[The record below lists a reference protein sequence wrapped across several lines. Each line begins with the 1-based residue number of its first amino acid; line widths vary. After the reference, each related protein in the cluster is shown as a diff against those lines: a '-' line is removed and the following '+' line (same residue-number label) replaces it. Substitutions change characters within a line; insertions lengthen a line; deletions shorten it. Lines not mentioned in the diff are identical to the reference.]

1 MITIKNFRLTIP
13 AIPLVLPSEIR
24 LPLRTPQI
32 QPFAKKKMPKD
43 NSIQSVLI
51 IGSGPIII
59 GQACEFDYSGTQA
72 ARSLRE
78 EGIKVTLINSNPA
91 TIMTDPM
98 MADKVYLLP
107 LTVESIEQILQE
119 SEASGNR
126 IDAVLPT
133 MGGQT
138 ALNLAKEAEDLGL
151 WNQYNVKLIGVD
163 IKAIDKAEDREKFR
177 QWMIDLGV
185 NVAQAKTANSFLEGK
200 EFAQEIGFPLV
211 IRPSFTLGGTGGGF
225 VHDKEELDEALNR
238 GLQASPIHEVLVEK
252 AVLGWKEFELELL
265 RDAADNVCIICTVE
279 NFDPMG
285 VHTGDSIT
293 VAPAM
298 TLSDT
303 GMQLMRNTAIKM
315 MRDLGNFAGGCNVQF
330 AMNPDTEEIIA
341 IEINPRVSRSSA
353 LASKATGYPIAK
365 IAAKLAIGFNLDEL
379 ENQITKTTSAY
390 FEPALDYVIVKIPR
404 WNFDK
409 FKGANDTLGLQMK
422 SVGEVMAIGRSFTEA
437 VQKACQSLENNA
449 VGLGYYGKS
458 LMHADELLEYIKT
471 PKWDRIFRIKDAL
484 MAGISVSS
492 ISKATNGID
501 RWFLLEIQKLCNLEK
516 EMAKY
521 DLADLPDELLREAKV
536 HGFSDEQ
543 ISRITQHG
551 DEEDVYKKRKEA
563 GITRVYKMVD
573 TCSAE
578 FEAKTPYFYSTFET
592 PSVSAEG
599 DGLAT
604 SNESKRSSKKKII
617 VLGSGPNRI
626 GQGIEFDYCCVHG
639 LLAIKECGYE
649 AIMVNCNP
657 ETVSTDFDMADK
669 LYFEPVYWEHI
680 WEIIE
685 HEQPEGVIVQLGG
698 QTALKLAEKLNE
710 KGIKIIG
717 TSFESLDIAED
728 RGRFSDLLKELE
740 IPYPEYGTAW
750 SVDDAIAVANKVGY
764 PVLVRPS
771 YVLGGQRMRI
781 VLNDEEV
788 EKAVVSLLKHIP
800 GNKILIDH
808 FLDRCQEAEI
818 DAICDGDKF
827 HVMGIMEHI
836 EPAGIHSGDSN
847 AVLPAFNLSPLE
859 IQDMVDYAKKIALAL
874 KVKGLINIQFAIKD
888 GKVYVIEANPRA
900 SRTTPFIAK
909 AYGVPYLNYAT
920 KVMLDKLKVADIPEE
935 KNLEGFAIK
944 EPVFSFNKFPGVNK
958 ELGPEMKSTGE
969 AIRFIKNLRD
979 PYFRQLYKDRSMYLS
994 K

>member
-1 MITIKNFRLTIP
+1 
-13 AIPLVLPSEIR
+13 
-24 LPLRTPQI
+24 
-32 QPFAKKKMPKD
+32 MPRD

-78 EGIKVTLINSNPA
+78 EGVKVILINSNPA

-98 MADKVYLLP
+98 MADRVYLLP
-107 LTVESIEQILQE
+107 LTVESIEQILE
-119 SEASGNR
+119 ENE

-138 ALNLAKEAEDLGL
+138 ALNLCKEVDELGI
-151 WNQYNVKLIGVD
+151 WEKFNVRLIGVD

-177 QWMIDLGV
+177 QWMIEMGISV
-185 NVAQAKTANSFLEGK
+185 CPAKIANSFLEGK
-200 EFAQEIGFPLV
+200 EFAQQIGFPLV
-211 IRPSFTLGGTGGGF
+211 LRPSFTLGGTGGSIVF
-225 VHDKEELDEALNR
+225 SKDELDEALNL
-238 GLQASPIHEVLVEK
+238 GLTASPIHEVLVEK

-265 RDAADNVCIICTVE
+265 RDNADNVAIICGVE

-293 VAPAM
+293 VAPTM

-303 GMQLMRNTAIKM
+303 AYQKMRNTAIAM
-315 MRDLGNFAGGCNVQF
+315 MRALGNFAGGCNVQF
-330 AMNPDTEEIIA
+330 ALNPQTEELIVV
-341 IEINPRVSRSSA
+341 EINPRVSRSSA

-365 IAAKLAIGFNLDEL
+365 IAAKLAIGYNLDEL
-379 ENQITKTTSAY
+379 KNQITQSTSAY

-409 FKGANDTLGLQMK
+409 FKGANDTLGFQMK
-422 SVGEVMAIGRSFTEA
+422 SVGEVMGIGRSFAEA
-437 VQKACQSLENNA
+437 LQKACQSLENDV

-458 LMHADELLEYIKT
+458 LMQSDELVDYIKI

-484 MAGISVSS
+484 MAGAS
-492 ISKATNGID
+492 IKRICESTKID
-501 RWFLLEIQKLCNLEK
+501 RWFIYQIQKICDCEK
-516 EMAKY
+516 QIAQY
-521 DLADLPDELLREAKV
+521 DLKTLPDELLIESK
-536 HGFSDEQ
+536 HLGFSDEQ
-543 ISRITQHG
+543 LARIMK
-551 DEEDVYKKRKEA
+551 EENAELIYERRKA
-563 GITRVYKMVD
+563 MGLTRVFKMVD

-578 FEAKTPYFYSTFET
+578 FEAKTPYFYSTFENK
-592 PSVSAEG
+592 PANESK
-599 DGLAT
+599 LI
-604 SNESKRSSKKKII
+604 SNESVVSDKKKII

-639 LLAIKECGYE
+639 ILAIKEAGYE

-657 ETVSTDFDMADK
+657 ETVSTDFDIADK
-669 LYFEPVYWEHI
+669 LYFEPVFWEHL
-680 WEIIE
+680 WEIVE
-685 HEQPEGVIVQLGG
+685 YEKPYGVIVQLGG
-698 QTALKLAEKLNE
+698 QTALKLAKRLHE

-717 TSFESLDIAED
+717 SSFDSMDIAED
-728 RGRFSDLLKELE
+728 RGRFSDMLKELDV
-740 IPYPEYGTAW
+740 PYPDYGTAYNT
-750 SVDDAIAVANKVGY
+750 DDAIEVANQVGY
-764 PVLVRPS
+764 PVLIRPS

-781 VLNDEEV
+781 VINDEDL
-788 EKAVVSLLKHIP
+788 EKGVLSLIKHLP

-818 DAICDGDKF
+818 DAIFDGDDF
-827 HVMGIMEHI
+827 HVMGVMEHI

-847 AVLPAFNLSPLE
+847 AVLPQFNLSPLIVHTME
-859 IQDMVDYAKKIALAL
+859 EYAEKIARAL
-874 KVKGLINIQFAIKD
+874 KIKGLINIQFAIKN
-888 GKVYVIEANPRA
+888 GNVYVIEANPRA

-909 AYGVPYLNYAT
+909 AYQIPYLNIAT
-920 KVMLDKLKVADIPEE
+920 KIMMGTNKLKDFTFD
-935 KNLEGFAIK
+935 KKLTGFAIK

-969 AIRFIKNLRD
+969 AIRFIKDLRD
-979 PYFRQLYKDRSMYLS
+979 PYFRQLYKERSMHLS